1 MGLFKRT
8 PKTPLVDPAEVAELR
23 EQLAQLRAE
32 LASIN
37 AVDSEQSRRLEEVDG
52 KIISLNA
59 RVTQVGTEVTHQ
71 LGELSS
77 DIDALGERADT
88 ANADQVRLANEQ
100 ARYQIAFRQDLAE
113 VAELINKNANQL
125 NYQVAPKP
133 ER

>member
-113 VAELINKNANQL
+113 VAELINK
-125 NYQVAPKP
+125 K
-133 ER
+133 R

>member
-8 PKTPLVDPAEVAELR
+8 PKTPPVDPAEVAELR
-23 EQLAQLRAE
+23 EQLAQLRTE

-88 ANADQVRLANEQ
+88 ANANQVRLANEQ

-113 VAELINKNANQL
+113 VAELINK
-125 NYQVAPKP
+125 K
-133 ER
+133 R

>member
-8 PKTPLVDPAEVAELR
+8 PKTPLVDPAEVADLRRQLDELR
-23 EQLAQLRAE
+23 AQ

-37 AVDSEQSRRLEEVDG
+37 ALEAEKSQRLEEVDG

-77 DIDALGERADT
+77 DIDSLGQRAESALV
-88 ANADQVRLANEQ
+88 DQVRLATEQ

-113 VAELINKNANQL
+113 VAELINK
-125 NYQVAPKP
+125 K
-133 ER
+133 R